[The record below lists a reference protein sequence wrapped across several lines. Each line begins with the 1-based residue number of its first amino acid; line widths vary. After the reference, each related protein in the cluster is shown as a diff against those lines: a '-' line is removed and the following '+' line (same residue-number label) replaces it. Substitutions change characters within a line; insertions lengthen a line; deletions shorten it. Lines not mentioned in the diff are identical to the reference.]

1 MSVFTTAAP
10 ERGGDGSTARRSVLV
25 KPGMCGHNSLFV
37 GNLGDWTWETVSEL
51 CGTNAFDATNAD
63 GAPTYLSFY
72 YFHIRASRGMHVNG
86 LTFGDRL
93 DVTSRL
99 FDFGSESILTLHEV
113 RPEGSRAGP
122 VDPDAF
128 YRFDDPRCIYVENY
142 NRWITRS
149 RPGSNEDLVKS
160 SPVGFRHDHL
170 PRLPDAYSPRRVYN
184 HARNRLTF
192 LDGLPAGRVPL
203 APGFTVDYPVEPSRD
218 LNGVGLLYFASYF
231 SIIDW
236 ALLRFWRRLGRDTA
250 AFLDRVVLDHRLC
263 YLGNADADSV
273 LRVSMDAWGTAD
285 APGDEIVNLVIRD
298 RDSGRTLAVSTLH
311 VLSTGGAHDDA

>member
-1 MSVFTTAAP
+1 MSVTTHDRT
-10 ERGGDGSTARRSVLV
+10 ETSDGSTAARSVLV

-37 GNLGDWTWETVSEL
+37 GRLGDWTWETVSDL

-63 GAPTYLSFY
+63 GSPTYLSFY
-72 YFHIRASRGMHVNG
+72 YFHIRGSRQMHVHG

-93 DVTSRL
+93 RVASRL

-113 RPEGSRAGP
+113 RPEGGPDAP
-122 VDPDAF
+122 VDPDRF
-128 YRFDDPRCIYVENY
+128 YAYDDPRCIYVENY
-142 NRWITRS
+142 NRWISRS
-149 RPGSNEDLVKS
+149 RPGSNRDLVKS

-170 PRLPDAYSPRRVYN
+170 PRLPDAYSPRRVYD

-192 LDGLPAGRVPL
+192 LDGLPADRVPR
-203 APGFTVDYPVEPSRD
+203 PGFTLDYPIDASRD

-236 ALLRFWRRLGRDTA
+236 ALLRYWRRLGRGTA
-250 AFLDRVVLDHRLC
+250 AFLDRVVLDQRLC

-273 LRVSMDAWGTAD
+273 LRISVDSWQKAGD
-285 APGDEIVNLVIRD
+285 PGDEIVNLVVRD
-298 RDSGRTLAVSTLH
+298 RDTGRTVAVSTLH
-311 VLSTGGAHDDA
+311 VLSTGGAHDGA